1 MFIAGKTGHF
11 RALGSR
17 LCGSG
22 GWVRKFLVPAH
33 FRSFPSVAS
42 IQPDDRLLAGGL
54 ERALGSRLCGSGGWV
69 RKFHVPDHFR
79 SFPSVATGHAG
90 AGCSLGD
97 RYWDG
102 FLPVREWRL
111 GTEISCSRSFPLIS
125 AHFRALPPVRRGQA
139 ARWGLGTEAGFCLC
153 RSGGWVR
160 KFLVSRS
167 FPLISERCLHSG
179 GGRLFVGPEMRLKPA
194 PTCRRHGSVAVGPGP
209 SLHFAGVTGHFRAL
223 VSCLCGSGGWVRKFH
238 VPDHFRSFPS
248 VASGQAGAG
257 CPLGPGTE
265 VGLKP
270 APTHLA
276 SRGNDRNYCSH
287 TYDENT
293 TTGGASS
300 RGGSDGGGVPNHGV
314 ECDNTAL
321 TCGGGGFETAHSRCP
336 PPELER
342 YRVGGQRSG
351 LGGGV
356 AFPAS
361 GRMALDSQRRRND
374 GRRWELRIADRQAT

>member
-125 AHFRALPPVRRGQA
+125 
-139 ARWGLGTEAGFCLC
+139 
-153 RSGGWVR
+153 
-160 KFLVSRS
+160 
-167 FPLISERCLHSG
+167 ERCLRSG
-179 GGRLFVGPEMRLKPA
+179 GGRLLAGGLERRLVSA
-194 PTCRRHGSVAVGPGP
+194 CAGVAVGCVNF
-209 SLHFAGVTGHFRAL
+209 LF
-223 VSCLCGSGGWVRKFH
+223 
-238 VPDHFRSFPS
+238 PDHFRSFPS
-248 VASGQAGAG
+248 VASIQAGAG
-257 CPLGPGTE
+257 CSL
-265 VGLKP
+265 
-270 APTHLA
+270 
-276 SRGNDRNYCSH
+276 
-287 TYDENT
+287 
-293 TTGGASS
+293 
-300 RGGSDGGGVPNHGV
+300 
-314 ECDNTAL
+314 
-321 TCGGGGFETAHSRCP
+321 
-336 PPELER
+336 
-342 YRVGGQRSG
+342 GQRC
-351 LGGGV
+351 V
-356 AFPAS
+356 
-361 GRMALDSQRRRND
+361 
-374 GRRWELRIADRQAT
+374 